1 MTMHERIAAL
11 RRVLRRMPLVP
22 ALLLSLVLSLLSP
35 ALPVRAQGGPIQ
47 TFFVVVD
54 EQLQGADREAFEE
67 CSERLRVALVT
78 TGAFRANADVET
90 QRTVSDCLGKTASA
104 TNLRECELSMATVQV
119 DFLVFMT
126 SRRIGSDWKWNVSA
140 VSPSQGAAQVW
151 GGDELLEGE
160 ADRIV
165 AAYRSCDALGRRFAC
180 EQGVEGACEQSA
192 VAGGGPVLVA
202 PGAGGGPAAPGPARP
217 SRVQVSALD
226 VFGTTPAVVSVW
238 IDGREVGSSSNQVTG
253 IAPGRREV
261 TLRATGFQDHVQTV
275 TFEAGV
281 PAEIRGVRLRSTTAT
296 LQVAMSEPAEAEV
309 LIDGRPAG
317 RTGSVLSGVA
327 PGRKQ
332 VTLRAEGYRDRV
344 EEVSFEADRAA
355 SLSGVRLEAFPA
367 RLSVTVN
374 IMGAEVV
381 VDGRVVGRSSGAT
394 DEFEVPPTA
403 RSLEVRRDGYRS
415 FSQALSLRP
424 GRGSEVR
431 ATLERVAAAVA
442 APPAGVARGGTVARA
457 GAGGCPEG
465 FVRIEPGRFTMGSP
479 RSEEGRLH
487 SEAQHAVTLTRG
499 FCLMAT
505 EVTQG
510 QWQAVMGRNPSRF
523 TSCGASCPVETV
535 SWDDAVAYA
544 NRKSQAEGL
553 QPCYE
558 GSTFVGVGCTG
569 YRLPT
574 EAEWE
579 YAARAGTTGARHGSL
594 DAVAWHVGNSGR
606 TTHPVGQKQA
616 NAWGLYDML
625 GNVWEW
631 TSDWYGSYPGG
642 AVTDPVGASR
652 GSTRVLRGGSWLD
665 RANYAR
671 AANRYNCGPDCRNDF
686 FGFRLA
692 RSLP

>member
-355 SLSGVRLEAFPA
+355 SLSGVRLEALPA

-431 ATLERVAAAVA
+431 ATLERVAAVAV
-442 APPAGVARGGTVARA
+442 APPAGVARGGTD
-457 GAGGCPEG
+457 G
-465 FVRIEPGRFTMGSP
+465 GSP
-479 RSEEGRLH
+479 SGVSPRPASVFPQPFSGPPRPANVPPQPVVISPEVPTQGEFRRLVQRQVGWAVITTAVG
-487 SEAQHAVTLTRG
+487 SAVWGLAEYSKYQTAVTAGKAAVSAGSESAYDT
-499 FCLMAT
+499 AKA
-505 EVTQG
+505 
-510 QWQAVMGRNPSRF
+510 QADQAAVLS
-523 TSCGASCPVETV
+523 TS
-535 SWDDAVAYA
+535 AYVLA
-544 NRKSQAEGL
+544 GVL
-553 QPCYE
+553 
-558 GSTFVGVGCTG
+558 GSVGVGLIWRSSLSVEAPVEVSVT
-569 YRLPT
+569 PT
-574 EAEWE
+574 TASV
-579 YAARAGTTGARHGSL
+579 R
-594 DAVAWHVGNSGR
+594 
-606 TTHPVGQKQA
+606 
-616 NAWGLYDML
+616 
-625 GNVWEW
+625 W
-631 TSDWYGSYPGG
+631 TMP
-642 AVTDPVGASR
+642 
-652 GSTRVLRGGSWLD
+652 
-665 RANYAR
+665 
-671 AANRYNCGPDCRNDF
+671 
-686 FGFRLA
+686 
-692 RSLP
+692 